1 MTRAIPIWRKLL
13 AQCVRLATGL
23 SPDNTGNCNVVTL
36 LTMTP
41 LAVAPAVSIAR
52 RPGAR
57 LPWPHHRATD
67 PNRILVM
74 KGTGFTLAG
83 LFLCVRLFAQHDPPA
98 AATPDALTA
107 VLAEELEHSMKHLA
121 ADDGLKPYYLCY
133 AVTDVAAVTIRGS
146 LGALRRKDASR
157 ARVLDVDLR
166 VGDYELDNTHQI
178 RGGTDAG
185 RFGRFLGGSASLPI
199 ENSPMAVKHALWQ
212 STDRIFKAAVER
224 FQRVKTDLKTTV
236 AEESKA
242 HDFSRETPSRYS
254 EPDAE
259 LSLDRKAWVERV
271 RSVSRLALDYP
282 LIYDSMVAVVGA
294 AENRHVVTSEGT
306 RLKTAAERFR
316 VVLSAST
323 KAEDG
328 MDLSQSYIFN
338 CASEAGLPSE
348 EIVREAFQKVIE
360 MVLALRAA
368 PLVEPYTGPAIL
380 LNRAS
385 GVFFHE
391 IFGHRIEG
399 HRQKDVEEGQTFT
412 KMVGKPILPEFLS
425 VTDDPTQPRFGAED
439 LRGFYR
445 FDDEG
450 VPASRVD
457 LVENGV
463 LKTFLLSRSPVLDF
477 TKSNGHG
484 RREPGR
490 QAVSRQG
497 NLMVHS
503 TRTVP
508 FEKLQQMLVD
518 ECKKQNKSYGYLFED
533 ITGGFTMTTRGG
545 PQAFKVLPVVVYRL
559 YADGRPKELVR
570 GVDIVGTPLSCFSKI
585 LATGDDPAV
594 FNGTCGA
601 ESGWVPVSA
610 VSPSILVEQIE
621 IEKRERS
628 QERLPILPAP
638 NSEKERAL

>member
-1 MTRAIPIWRKLL
+1 MLFAGLAIIAPW
-13 AQCVRLATGL
+13 
-23 SPDNTGNCNVVTL
+23 P
-36 LTMTP
+36 TP
-41 LAVAPAVSIAR
+41 CDAPAENPVAVRS
-52 RPGAR
+52 
-57 LPWPHHRATD
+57 D
-67 PNRILVM
+67 PLS
-74 KGTGFTLAG
+74 
-83 LFLCVRLFAQHDPPA
+83 
-98 AATPDALTA
+98 A
-107 VLAEELEHSMKHLA
+107 VLAEELDHSMKHLA

-133 AVTDVAAVTIRGS
+133 AVTDVATVTVRGS
-146 LGALRRKDASR
+146 LGALRRDDAGR
-157 ARVLDVDLR
+157 ARLLDVDLR
-166 VGDYELDNTHQI
+166 VGDYALDNTHQI

-199 ENSPMAVKHALWQ
+199 ENNPTAVKHALWQ
-212 STDRIFKAAVER
+212 STDRAFKAAVER

-242 HDFSRETPSRYS
+242 HDFSRETPNIYS
-254 EPDAE
+254 EPAAE
-259 LSLDRKAWVERV
+259 LSLDRQAWAERV
-271 RSVSRLALDYP
+271 RKISRLALAHP
-282 LIYDSMVAVVGA
+282 LIYDSLVAVVGA
-294 AENRHVVTSEGT
+294 AENRCLVTSEGT
-306 RLKTAAERFR
+306 RLKTATERFR

-328 MDLSQSYIFN
+328 MDLNQSYIFN
-338 CASEAGLPSE
+338 CASEAGLPTE
-348 EIVREAFQKVIE
+348 EKVREAFQKVIE
-360 MVLALRAA
+360 LVLALRAA

-425 VTDDPTQPRFGAED
+425 VTDDPTQARFGAED

-457 LVENGV
+457 LVQSGV
-463 LKTFLLSRSPVLDF
+463 LKTFLLSRSPVLEF

-503 TRTVP
+503 AKSVP
-508 FEKLQQMLVD
+508 FEKLHEMLVE
-518 ECKKQNKSYGYLFED
+518 ECKKQNRPYGYLFED
-533 ITGGFTMTTRGG
+533 ITGGFTMTSRGG
-545 PQAFKVLPVVVYRL
+545 PQAFKVLPVVVYRI

-585 LATGDDPAV
+585 IATGDDPAV

-628 QERLPILPAP
+628 QERLPILPP
-638 NSEKERAL
+638 PDLEKEKAL